1 MESTIN
7 FTNSILKEISR
18 FISDEESNKLI
29 ELAEVDLQ
37 KMTVLGENSPNDY
50 RIAQGTWLPNDLE
63 PMKNIR
69 DRISKIIN
77 IPVENMEASHIVKYD
92 VGGEYK
98 THHDFFHLNTDYLE
112 SELQRGGQRTHTA
125 LIYLN
130 DNFEGGETEF
140 PKLNQIIKPQK
151 NKLVIWKNLKD
162 NGDLNMDSLHAGLPV
177 KLGSKYILVIW
188 IREKKFV

>member
-1 MESTIN
+1 MNTIVQE
-7 FTNSILKEISR
+7 TLE
-18 FISDEESNKLI
+18 FISNEESNKLI
-29 ELAEVDLQ
+29 ELAEIDLK

-50 RIAQGTWLPNDLE
+50 RIAQGTWLPNDQE
-63 PMKNIR
+63 PMNTIR

-92 VGGEYK
+92 IGGEYK
-98 THHDFFHLNTDYLE
+98 VHHDFFHANTDYLD
-112 SELQRGGQRTHTA
+112 SELKRGGQRTHTA

-162 NGDLNMDSLHAGLPV
+162 NGELDMDSLHAGLPV
-177 KLGSKYILVIW
+177 KSGFKYILVIW